1 MLFKLSAM
9 TAAVAAPAALFL
21 GAGTAQADVRANAIP
36 GAGGVT
42 VVIQSLPPA
51 APSGQCTYTARAQG
65 DPIGKP
71 APAIN
76 VPFFLPPNG
85 DAALWFPS
93 AALSTPSRGTD
104 RSSPTITK
112 TKSSISGKRLCKG
125 A

>member
-93 AALSTPSRGTD
+93 FPTDSIWDITVSCPVGGTQHTFT
-104 RSSPTITK
+104 RY
-112 TKSSISGKRLCKG
+112 
-125 A
+125 